1 MNPSFHIIDFVI
13 VGIYAILL
21 VGVGLW
27 VSRTKKGHTKTA
39 EDYFLASKAL
49 PWWAIGS
56 SLLAAN
62 ISAVCPVQVLP
73 EVWLLLPMNLWQLC
87 P

>member
-27 VSRTKKGHTKTA
+27 GIT
-39 EDYFLASKAL
+39 D
-49 PWWAIGS
+49 
-56 SLLAAN
+56 
-62 ISAVCPVQVLP
+62 
-73 EVWLLLPMNLWQLC
+73 
-87 P
+87 

>member
-49 PWWAIGS
+49 PWWFFSDCRQHLSRAIYRYVRFRFCRRSGYCF
-56 SLLAAN
+56 L
-62 ISAVCPVQVLP
+62 
-73 EVWLLLPMNLWQLC
+73 
-87 P
+87 